1 MEHKNLFLISVLLY
15 EDSFPI
21 WIGVGKGYCKPWERS
36 PHKLFKGDPADC
48 PFNRFSEQ
56 W

>member
-1 MEHKNLFLISVLLY
+1 MEHKNMFLISVLLY

-21 WIGVGKGYCKPWERS
+21 WIGVGKVYSKPWERY
-36 PHKLFKGDPADC
+36 PPKLFKGDPADC